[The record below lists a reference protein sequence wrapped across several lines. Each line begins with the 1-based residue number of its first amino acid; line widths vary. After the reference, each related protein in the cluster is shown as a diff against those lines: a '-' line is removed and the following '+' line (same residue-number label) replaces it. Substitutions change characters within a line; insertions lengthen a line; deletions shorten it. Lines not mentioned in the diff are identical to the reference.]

1 MLGELLGGLVDKK
14 KIIKEYL
21 ENAIEDTAEELNIN
35 PNELFIMIKPIK
47 KETNEFKV
55 YLYKASGGNPTYVR
69 EMALKEFV
77 GETDN

>member
-1 MLGELLGGLVDKK
+1 MLGELLGGLVDKQ

-21 ENAIEDTAEELNIN
+21 ENAIEDTAEELNIS

-47 KETNEFKV
+47 TETNEFKV
-55 YLYKASGGNPTYVR
+55 YLYKADGPTYIR

-77 GETDN
+77 GETE

>member
-1 MLGELLGGLVDKK
+1 MLENLLGGLVDKK

-21 ENAIEDTAEELNIN
+21 ENAIEDTAEELNIK

-47 KETNEFKV
+47 NDTNEFKV
-55 YLYKASGGNPTYVR
+55 YLYKTDGQVYVR

-77 GETDN
+77 GETDD

>member
-47 KETNEFKV
+47 NDTNEFKV
-55 YLYKASGGNPTYVR
+55 YLYKTDGTEYVR

-77 GETDN
+77 GETE